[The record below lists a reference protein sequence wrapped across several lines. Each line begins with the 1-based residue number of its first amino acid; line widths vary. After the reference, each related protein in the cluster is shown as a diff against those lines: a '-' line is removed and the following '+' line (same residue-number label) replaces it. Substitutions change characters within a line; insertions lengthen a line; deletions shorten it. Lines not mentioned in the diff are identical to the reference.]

1 MALRYEDIEKEFK
14 TAVDGD
20 PKCQKLWKTI
30 REGKGNYKT
39 ANKLAQQIGKD
50 LGKTLVKNAPYE
62 DISEWDLIDLLPK
75 SLGLDHQMVA
85 DACREVQ
92 ENMNK
97 KAGLGIKFQEPK
109 FDMDRVTGLIK
120 ELEDHPVFTDIEK
133 SFMDQ
138 LVNFS
143 ENVVDESIRDNAA
156 IMAKSGI
163 RTMVIRQAEFKAC
176 EWCQEVAGSYDYN
189 DVKDKGNDV
198 WRRHENCHCT
208 IDYITEKT
216 SGFYSERVYNYKK

>member
-14 TAVDGD
+14 AAVDGD

-62 DISEWDLIDLLPK
+62 DINEWDLIDLLPK

-85 DACREVQ
+85 DACRDVQ

-163 RTMVIRQAEFKAC
+163 KTMVIRQAEFKAC

-216 SGFYSERVYNYKK
+216 SGFYTERVYNYKK

>member
-14 TAVDGD
+14 AAVDGD

-50 LGKTLVKNAPYE
+50 LGKTLVKHAPYE
-62 DISEWDLIDLLPK
+62 DINEWDLIDLLPK

-97 KAGLGIKFQEPK
+97 KSGLGIKFQEPK

-176 EWCQEVAGSYDYN
+176 DWCQEVAGSYDYN

-216 SGFYSERVYNYKK
+216 SGFYTERVYNYKK

>member
-14 TAVDGD
+14 AAVDGD

-50 LGKTLVKNAPYE
+50 LGKTLVNHAPYE
-62 DISEWDLIDLLPK
+62 DINEWDLIDLLPK

-216 SGFYSERVYNYKK
+216 SGFYTERVYNYKK

>member
-14 TAVDGD
+14 VAVDGD

-50 LGKTLVKNAPYE
+50 LGKTLVKYAPYE
-62 DISEWDLIDLLPK
+62 NINEWDLIDLLPK

>member
-1 MALRYEDIEKEFK
+1 MG
-14 TAVDGD
+14 TV
-20 PKCQKLWKTI
+20 
-30 REGKGNYKT
+30 
-39 ANKLAQQIGKD
+39 
-50 LGKTLVKNAPYE
+50 LVKHAPYE
-62 DISEWDLIDLLPK
+62 DINEWDLIDLLPK

-216 SGFYSERVYNYKK
+216 SGFYTERVYNYKK

>member
-14 TAVDGD
+14 AAVDGD

-50 LGKTLVKNAPYE
+50 LGKTLVNHAPYE
-62 DISEWDLIDLLPK
+62 DINEWDLIDLLPK

-176 EWCQEVAGSYDYN
+176 DWCQEVAGSYDYN
-189 DVKDKGNDV
+189 EVKDKGNDV

-216 SGFYSERVYNYKK
+216 SGFYTERVYNYKK

>member
-1 MALRYEDIEKEFK
+1 MALKYEDIEKEFK
-14 TAVDGD
+14 AAVDGD

-50 LGKTLVKNAPYE
+50 LGKTLVKHAPYE
-62 DISEWDLIDLLPK
+62 DINEWDLIDLLPK

-92 ENMNK
+92 DNMNK

-216 SGFYSERVYNYKK
+216 SGFYTERVYNYKK

>member
-1 MALRYEDIEKEFK
+1 MGLKYEDIEKEFK
-14 TAVDGD
+14 AKVDND

-30 REGKGNYKT
+30 REGKGSYKT
-39 ANKLAQQIGKD
+39 ANQLAQQIGKD
-50 LGKTLVKNAPYE
+50 LGTVLVKHAPYE
-62 DISEWDLIDLLPK
+62 NINEWDLIDLLPK

-216 SGFYSERVYNYKK
+216 SGFYTERVYNYKK